1 MTREEAERE
10 CERRAREDPE
20 RLTHTW
26 LSKEL
31 AVGHLGVVVKV
42 DLPPAASGDITE
54 TRAELNGR
62 QPPTT
67 RARRQPQQR
76 LLRRRLSFLTATA
89 QCPELDSNQRPFP

>member
-31 AVGHLGVVVKV
+31 PSGTWASSKSTSH
-42 DLPPAASGDITE
+42 PPPRE
-54 TRAELNGR
+54 TSPRPGQTNGR

-67 RARRQPQQR
+67 RARRQP
-76 LLRRRLSFLTATA
+76 ATA
-89 QCPELDSNQRPFP
+89 ASTAAP

>member
-31 AVGHLGVVVKV
+31 PSGTWAVVKV
-42 DLPPAASGDITE
+42 DLPPAASGDVTE
-54 TRAELNGR
+54 TRADER
-62 QPPTT
+62 PPTPDDPRT
-67 RARRQPQQR
+67 AAARN
-76 LLRRRLSFLTATA
+76 SGFYGGA
-89 QCPELDSNQRPFP
+89 